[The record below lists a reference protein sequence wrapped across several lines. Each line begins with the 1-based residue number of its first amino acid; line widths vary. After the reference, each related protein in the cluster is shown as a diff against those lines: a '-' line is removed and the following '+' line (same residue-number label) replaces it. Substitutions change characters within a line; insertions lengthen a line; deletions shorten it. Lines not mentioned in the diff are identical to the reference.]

1 MSTIYLKILSS
12 IKRKFW
18 WRPYSC
24 LAAAKKHSRGPPR
37 LPEEILGD
45 RCVLLVQL
53 TLSQRIGVI

>member
-1 MSTIYLKILSS
+1 MSTIYLK
-12 IKRKFW
+12 
-18 WRPYSC
+18 SC